1 MLRAAESA
9 FGTAL
14 FAKARKQKR
23 DTSLDHRCVPLFVLP
38 SFTAKEQQFLADI
51 TVAPPWIL
59 RYTLTLVTAA
69 AWAAAQIAP
78 RPKGG
83 FCYEIS
89 VSICADPRVLF
100 FG

>member
-83 FCYEIS
+83 FCYEVS
-89 VSICADPRVLF
+89 VSICTHPRVLF
-100 FG
+100 SG